1 MPRINYSER
10 LHQSLK
16 EGGFVVKGPRGG
28 RPRAYTF
35 VRKGGV
41 RRIKLWLW
49 GFDLYTAPQAD
60 QLKVEA
66 TLKKNYGEAYLGG
79 YFIRER
85 RDYISFCIVLDQSKL
100 EA

>member
-1 MPRINYSER
+1 MSRVNYSER

-16 EGGFVVKGPRGG
+16 EGGFDTTTWAGG
-28 RPRAYTF
+28 RPRAFTF
-35 VRKGGV
+35 VRKSGV

-49 GFDLYTAPQAD
+49 GHRLRTAPQAD

-66 TLKKNYGEAYLGG
+66 ALKKNYGEAYLGG

-85 RDYISFCIVLDQSKL
+85 CGYTSFCIVLDQSKL
-100 EA
+100 

>member
-35 VRKGGV
+35 VRKGGGSYCGCGV
-41 RRIKLWLW
+41 L
-49 GFDLYTAPQAD
+49 T
-60 QLKVEA
+60 
-66 TLKKNYGEAYLGG
+66 
-79 YFIRER
+79 
-85 RDYISFCIVLDQSKL
+85 CILLPKQTSSK
-100 EA
+100 